1 MAIDE
6 MRTVDDFLTLMKREY
21 DVGNYQA
28 ALEIIREMGRE
39 FPDHPN
45 TRFCRHGMYID
56 IGLHLDRSDLVRK
69 GIRDG
74 KKNRTDPE
82 FRGSRALI
90 SYHIANGYGIL
101 DFLSHKEDRRLNL
114 IIDNE
119 NLQNQKKEFR
129 RAIQDIQTLP
139 SSIKKR
145 LWTNF
150 GNCLCSLGRGVE
162 GMDAYHQA
170 LLLDPLFSMAAGN
183 LAMEMRFFA
192 AISGEYRPAIEI
204 SAYQIYRS
212 IIDRPDLIE
221 HGGISSRESFL
232 QEMRKIEGNFKDPGV
247 LDRPVE
253 HPPINWDSFSL
264 TEQTYYRFCLEHRLF
279 LNLHIHDSACKA
291 AIGDPVFIPLLVN
304 QNGDSRADLLITQ
317 INQIKEDYISA
328 RFTLFL
334 ALQRNEK
341 MDNLSRL
348 TRFANLENGATFT
361 LYSGLLKTS
370 FKEAFGVLDKIACF
384 LNAYLEI
391 GLDDQ
396 NIQFDNP
403 SPEKCV
409 WRNGPE
415 IRPEI
420 LKCDHIGLFALY
432 DIYLDFISKYYTIR
446 FQQLRNALVHRT
458 LEIVVSE
465 AEQSGGSG
473 KERISYPEMIE
484 RTTELL
490 QIVRSSIIYLITFVA
505 AHELEKKAEYGQDIS
520 ERKVDTTQYLDR
532 RLMTRNG
539 KGEPMK

>member
-6 MRTVDDFLTLMKREY
+6 MRAVDDFLTLMKREY
-21 DVGNYQA
+21 DVGNYDS
-28 ALEIIREMGRE
+28 ALEIIRELGRD
-39 FPDHPN
+39 FPDHPK

-56 IGLHLDRSDLVRK
+56 IGLHLDRIDLVQK

-74 KKNRTDPE
+74 KKIRTDPE
-82 FRGSRALI
+82 FLGSRALI
-90 SYHIANGYGIL
+90 SYNIANGYGNL
-101 DFLSHKEDRRLNL
+101 DFLLRKEDRRLNL

-129 RAIQDIQTLP
+129 KAIQDIQTLP
-139 SSIKKR
+139 DPLKTR
-145 LWTNF
+145 VWTNF

-170 LLLDPLFSMAAGN
+170 LLLDPQFSMAAGN

-192 AISGEYRPAIEI
+192 AISGEYRPAIDI
-204 SAYQIYRS
+204 SAYQVYCS

-247 LDRPVE
+247 LDQPIE

-264 TEQTYYRFCLEHRLF
+264 TEQTYYHFCLEHRFF
-279 LNLHIHDSACKA
+279 LNLHIHDLTCMA
-291 AIGDPVFIPLLVN
+291 AVGDPVFIPLLVN
-304 QNGDSRADLLITQ
+304 KNGDSRADLLVTQ

-328 RFTLFL
+328 RFILFL

-341 MDNLSRL
+341 TDNISRL
-348 TRFANLENGATFT
+348 TRFANLENGTTFT

-370 FKEAFGVLDKIACF
+370 FKEAFGVLDKIAGF

-391 GLDDQ
+391 GLGVQ

-409 WRNGPE
+409 WRNGLN

-420 LKCDHIGLFALY
+420 LNCNNISLYALY

-446 FQQLRNALVHRT
+446 FQQVRNALVHRT

-465 AEQSGGSG
+465 VEQRGESG

-490 QIVRSSIIYLITFVA
+490 QIVRSAIIYTITFVA
-505 AHELEKKAEYGQDIS
+505 ARESEKNAEYGQDIS
-520 ERKVDTTQYLDR
+520 KRKIDITQYLDR
-532 RLMTRNG
+532 RLMIRNER
-539 KGEPMK
+539 EPLK